1 MNTFFSFDLFIYQ
14 NVCSFILLSES
25 RAIIND
31 LDVILHFL
39 YYKSFIPRFSELNC
53 GINTTCYVTL
63 MMHKCVYLHLYV
75 IVLILF
81 LKENNI

>member
-1 MNTFFSFDLFIYQ
+1 MYVVL
-14 NVCSFILLSES
+14 LLSES

-39 YYKSFIPRFSELNC
+39 YYKSFIPQFSEINC
-53 GINTTCYVTL
+53 CLNTTYYVTL
-63 MMHKCVYLHLYV
+63 MMHKCIYLHLCV

>member
-1 MNTFFSFDLFIYQ
+1 MKYQ
-14 NVCSFILLSES
+14 LQI
-25 RAIIND
+25 
-31 LDVILHFL
+31 FL
-39 YYKSFIPRFSELNC
+39 YKSFIPRFSELNC